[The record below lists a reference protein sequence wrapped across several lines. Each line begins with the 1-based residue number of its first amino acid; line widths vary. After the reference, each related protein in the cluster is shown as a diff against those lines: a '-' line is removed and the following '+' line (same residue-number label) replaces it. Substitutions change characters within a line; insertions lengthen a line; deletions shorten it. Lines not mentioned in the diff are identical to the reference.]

1 MKRNN
6 LIYIILISA
15 FALSC
20 KKEERGKPLARVND
34 VTFDELQPGEL
45 SFKIPDA
52 PFKAGN
58 SQSGIVTM
66 NVKKNAGGGFSGF
79 AMSSKNWRSYPWN
92 LSPDFA
98 PAGMTPEQVQACID
112 SCIFSVYTAKPNQT
126 GNYLVASVQDDD
138 AFITLDRPGVVEH
151 ILVANT
157 SYNYLLETYGSIY
170 SGSLDPATQAYK
182 VDGTKVKNINIANP
196 STERYGRFTLPG
208 PQNNNLISFAGQE
221 VLAKR
226 AAGKVAADAARAASK
241 TPEQV
246 AADSTAAASTTFKGF
261 VKLSVVGF
269 NAEKPVGTVDFWL
282 AIRPNVDPLLPAYN
296 VILGD
301 WYKVDLAKLGSVDKL
316 VFHLS
321 SSDTDASGNMRTP
334 PYFCLDGIRIRH

>member
-1 MKRNN
+1 MKRNI
-6 LIYIILISA
+6 LIFTILISA
-15 FALSC
+15 LALSC
-20 KKEERGKPLARVND
+20 KKEERGKPIAQVND

-58 SQSGIVTM
+58 SQSGIVTI
-66 NVKKNAGGGFSGF
+66 NVKKNAGSGFSGF
-79 AMSSKNWRSYPWN
+79 AISSKNWRSYPWN

-98 PAGMTPEQVQACID
+98 PAGLTPEQVQASID

-126 GNYLVASVQDDD
+126 GNYLVARVQNDD
-138 AFITLDRPGVVEH
+138 AFLTLDRAAVVEH

-170 SGSLDPATQAYK
+170 SGTVDPVTQAYQIN
-182 VDGTKVKNINIANP
+182 GTKVKNINIANP

-208 PQNNNLISFAGQE
+208 NLISLAGQE
-221 VLAKR
+221 LLAKR
-226 AAGKVAADAARAASK
+226 AAGKAAADAARAANK
-241 TPEQV
+241 TPQQV
-246 AADSTAAASTTFKGF
+246 AADSTAAAGTTFKGY
-261 VKLSVVGF
+261 VKLSVTGF
-269 NAEKPVGTVDFWL
+269 NAEKATGTVDFWL
-282 AIRPNVDPLLPAYN
+282 AIRPNVDALLPAYN

-301 WYKVDLAKLGSVDKL
+301 WYKVDLAKLGTVNKL

-321 SSDTDASGNMRTP
+321 SSDTDAAGNMRTP

>member
-6 LIYIILISA
+6 IIFTILISA
-15 FALSC
+15 LALSC
-20 KKEERGKPLARVND
+20 KKEEKGKPIAQVND
-34 VTFDELQPGEL
+34 ITFDELQPGEL

-58 SQSGIVTM
+58 PQSGIVTI
-66 NVKKNAGGGFSGF
+66 NVKKNAGGSFSGF
-79 AMSSKNWRSYPWN
+79 AISSKNWRSYPWN

-98 PAGMTPEQVQACID
+98 PAGLTPEQVQASID

-126 GNYLVASVQDDD
+126 GNYLVARVENDD
-138 AFITLDRPGVVEH
+138 AFLKLDKAAVVEH

-157 SYNYLLETYGSIY
+157 SYNYLLETYGSVF
-170 SGSLDPATQAYK
+170 SGTLDPVTQAYQIN
-182 VDGTKVKNINIANP
+182 GAKVKNVNIANP

-208 PQNNNLISFAGQE
+208 NLINLTGQE
-221 VLAKR
+221 LLAKR
-226 AAGKVAADAARAASK
+226 AAGKIAADAARAANK
-241 TPEQV
+241 TPQQA
-246 AADSTAAASTTFKGF
+246 AADSTSAAGATVKGF
-261 VKLSVVGF
+261 VKLGVTGY
-269 NAEKPVGTVDFWL
+269 NAEKTTGTVDFWL

-301 WYKVDLAKLGSVDKL
+301 WYKVDLARLGVVDKL

-321 SSDTDASGNMRTP
+321 SSDTDAAGNMRTP